1 MSAPNA
7 PLHRRD
13 CSKLLLCG
21 SALQSSLYADD
32 EPSGKNASVPHLK
45 KNVVLV
51 SVGLGFLPQNFTP
64 DRDTLQSRYLSKF
77 SGVHDR
83 MTVFNDIEQPERLG
97 GHRNHHSV
105 FTCQSRFGKTHTPF
119 VSLDQLIAAKVEQTT
134 RKKFLTVSTGSQK
147 GMSFNMN
154 GLSVPALGTPQEL
167 HEYLFGRSSSSERLE
182 AQKRTLAEFRN
193 RLVKSGSDPFYRDV
207 LEENAQ
213 VLESDIRWAKIKPA
227 QVDYRFT
234 PTRNAILDLPIY
246 LDLIRLGLKTK
257 QANIVTL
264 SVANGGAVP
273 LEGVTQGYHANS
285 HHNNEKSKLDELGVI
300 EDFITDQ
307 LADFVDDLKKDELLD
322 DTIVL
327 IAGNM
332 GDPSRHSMK
341 DMSVILAGG
350 GFKHTGRRVPC
361 KDKGR
366 LVRPLANLYTTVLHQ
381 SGLSGFR
388 GFAGIPGDM
397 DDILL

>member
-1 MSAPNA
+1 MNPSVAS
-7 PLHRRD
+7 LHRRD
-13 CSKLLLCG
+13 FSKLLLCG
-21 SALQSSLYADD
+21 SVLPSSLYADD
-32 EPSGKNASVPHLK
+32 EPAENNASTASLQ

-64 DRDTLQSRYLSKF
+64 DSDSLESRYLSKF

-134 RKKFLTVSTGSQK
+134 RKKFLTVATGSQK

-154 GLSVPALGTPQEL
+154 GLSVPALGSPQEL
-167 HEYLFGRSSSSERLE
+167 HDFLFGRSNSSEILE

-207 LEENAQ
+207 LEESAQ
-213 VLESDIRWAKIKPA
+213 VLESDIRWAKLEPA
-227 QVDYRFT
+227 QVDYKFT

-264 SVANGGAVP
+264 SIANGGAVP

-285 HHNNEKSKLDELGVI
+285 HHNNEKSKLDELGII
-300 EDFITDQ
+300 EDFITGQ
-307 LADFVDDLKKDELLD
+307 LANFVDDLKKDELLD

-332 GDPSRHSMK
+332 GDPSLHSMK

-350 GFKHTGRRVPC
+350 GFQHTGTKVPC
-361 KDKGR
+361 KDKGQ

-381 SGLSGFR
+381 SGLSEFR